1 MSTPLEIS
9 LPTVANVAP
18 DAEPPTTEPN
28 AGAHVAPPRWDVDDD
43 YQAHEDECAYL
54 QQQLKPNARA
64 MQRSASCCSCQR
76 EESRSVQFRRNARRM
91 INFINISPRQK
102 SLILDRYVSLVEQYG
117 VTKRRFTRAYGSM
130 RFFTTLFGIV
140 TPALVS
146 IQPFFG
152 SEATSN
158 PMYWSV
164 FVTSLAAALLNGY
177 ISLYK
182 VDKKYTS
189 STRAYLQLES
199 EGWQYFSLVGKY
211 GEIDPMTGIIPTHAN
226 RFTMFMQTVEK
237 IRKGE
242 ARVNYSSH
250 ANESSSSARSRS
262 DIELRGGGRSTEREA
277 KDAQR
282 SIVNHPERQVV

>member
-1 MSTPLEIS
+1 
-9 LPTVANVAP
+9 
-18 DAEPPTTEPN
+18 
-28 AGAHVAPPRWDVDDD
+28 
-43 YQAHEDECAYL
+43 
-54 QQQLKPNARA
+54 
-64 MQRSASCCSCQR
+64 
-76 EESRSVQFRRNARRM
+76 M
-91 INFINISPRQK
+91 INFLNISPRQK

-152 SEATSN
+152 NEATSN

-182 VDKKYTS
+182 VDKKFAS

-242 ARVNYSSH
+242 ARVNYSNPAH
-250 ANESSSSARSRS
+250 DSSTSSRSRS
-262 DIELRGGGRSTEREA
+262 EIDLRGGGRGSEREA
-277 KDAQR
+277 K
-282 SIVNHPERQVV
+282 ERQESRMSRPVGSAV

>member
-1 MSTPLEIS
+1 MATDADGIS
-9 LPTVANVAP
+9 LPELAT
-18 DAEPPTTEPN
+18 EGQRQTTTPN
-28 AGAHVAPPRWDVDDD
+28 WDDVEDD
-43 YQAHEDECAYL
+43 YQAHEDECKYL
-54 QQQLKPNARA
+54 QAQLKPTHRRE
-64 MQRSASCCSCQR
+64 QRHNCCSCDK
-76 EESRSVQFRRNARRM
+76 EESRSIRFRRNVRRM
-91 INFINISPRQK
+91 INFLNISPRQK
-102 SLILDRYVSLVEQYG
+102 SLILDRYVSLVEQYA

-152 SEATSN
+152 QEATSN

-164 FVTSLAAALLNGY
+164 FLTSLLAALLNGY

-182 VDKKYTS
+182 VDKKFTS

-211 GEIDPMTGIIPTHAN
+211 GEVDPMTNILPTHAN
-226 RFTMFMQTVEK
+226 RFTVFMQTIEK

-242 ARVNYSSH
+242 VRINYSNH
-250 ANESSSSARSRS
+250 LHDSSTSSRSRS
-262 DIELRGGGRSTEREA
+262 EVDLRGGGRGSEREA
-277 KDAQR
+277 K
-282 SIVNHPERQVV
+282 ERQGTVVSQSVETTV